1 MLKFTNH
8 SKDSFVQET
17 SLLSATLGGP
27 TIKKKRLFTALLP
40 EPAIF
45 FITVTIQNKFKVFIF
60 LEFHWKAHL

>member
-8 SKDSFVQET
+8 SKNSFVQET

-45 FITVTIQNKFKVFIF
+45 LSQ
-60 LEFHWKAHL
+60 